1 MAHTTVE
8 AVVFTA
14 ATMLIFSVICFY
26 FFYRYVMA
34 KKKQIDLSVKIG
46 HEDTIVNTREL
57 RQRGGTLKGV
67 LVEENGLEV
76 LYLRK
81 LEGGQLRTCVWNSM
95 EEEDKQVDSGVND
108 HKSSKQIRESTDFVK
123 FSPEQII
130 TVPETFHVQHLSNP
144 TQSLL
149 NPQPPLPAPPGVTL
163 QKPLPPTPPP
173 PPPPPPSLQ
182 KPSAPIPPPPP
193 PPPSAFPKK
202 IVTKVPPPP
211 VFVKRNP
218 AAPPPPFHSGSFG
231 SSSKPPTAPKVRVDD
246 HNEESS
252 RGIQEVPKKMKPF
265 HWDKVNTDAD
275 HSVVWNEIIDGS
287 LRFDDELIEAL
298 FGYNATKKNDHK
310 EAKYLSPRF
319 GSSTSTPSAQIAVL
333 DPRKSQNIA
342 IVLKSLA
349 TSRKEIIDALSEG
362 QGLSSDI
369 LEKLTK
375 VAPTVEEATKILQ
388 YNGNIT
394 KLADA
399 ESFLYHVLIAVP
411 TAFNRINAMLFKSNY
426 DSEILHLKESLQTLE
441 LGCKE
446 LRARGIFLKLLEAI
460 LKAGNRMNAGTAR
473 GNAKGFNLSAL
484 KKLSYVKSTDGKTTL
499 LHFVVEQVVRAEGKR
514 CMINLN
520 IKLGR
525 NNSQS
530 SRSDQDSDTMISKE
544 ERDKQ
549 YITLGLPV
557 LGGLST
563 DFSNVKKAAAIDYDS
578 FISTGPNLSGR
589 VSEIHELVTRCGAS
603 GRDGFVKEM
612 KEFLEEC
619 EEELKVVRE
628 EQTRVMSLVKKTT
641 DFYQIGASKDKGGHL
656 LQIFCFVKDFLD
668 MVDQVCEDITR
679 KVQKKNVKSLR
690 PSSPR
695 MSPSTRNPLMFQN
708 MQTYFKP
715 ENSSDSEDEF

>member
-1 MAHTTVE
+1 MNA
-8 AVVFTA
+8 
-14 ATMLIFSVICFY
+14 
-26 FFYRYVMA
+26 
-34 KKKQIDLSVKIG
+34 
-46 HEDTIVNTREL
+46 DT
-57 RQRGGTLKGV
+57 
-67 LVEENGLEV
+67 
-76 LYLRK
+76 
-81 LEGGQLRTCVWNSM
+81 
-95 EEEDKQVDSGVND
+95 
-108 HKSSKQIRESTDFVK
+108 
-123 FSPEQII
+123 FSPC
-130 TVPETFHVQHLSNP
+130 
-144 TQSLL
+144 
-149 NPQPPLPAPPGVTL
+149 
-163 QKPLPPTPPP
+163 
-173 PPPPPPSLQ
+173 
-182 KPSAPIPPPPP
+182 
-193 PPPSAFPKK
+193 
-202 IVTKVPPPP
+202 
-211 VFVKRNP
+211 
-218 AAPPPPFHSGSFG
+218 SG
-231 SSSKPPTAPKVRVDD
+231 
-246 HNEESS
+246 
-252 RGIQEVPKKMKPF
+252 I
-265 HWDKVNTDAD
+265 
-275 HSVVWNEIIDGS
+275 IIDGS

-310 EAKYLSPRF
+310 EAKYLSLNLV
-319 GSSTSTPSAQIAVL
+319 AQL
-333 DPRKSQNIA
+333 Q
-342 IVLKSLA
+342 LQ
-349 TSRKEIIDALSEG
+349 IIDALSEG

-426 DSEILHLKESLQTLE
+426 DPEILHLKESLQTLE

-589 VSEIHELVTRCGAS
+589 
-603 GRDGFVKEM
+603 EM

-641 DFYQIGASKDKGGHL
+641 NFYQIGASKDKGGHF

-668 MVDQVCEDITR
+668 KIDQVCEDYH
-679 KVQKKNVKSLR
+679 KEWEQKKNLKACELHHPRNVTIHKEPVNVPKHSR
-690 PSSPR
+690 RISSHETLLIRR
-695 MSPSTRNPLMFQN
+695 MSF
-708 MQTYFKP
+708 
-715 ENSSDSEDEF
+715 